1 MPSSLH
7 SQMASAIANYD
18 QSDDESNSELIIEGS
33 LTPTSN
39 DQGKASPQRQLTM
52 GPNQDQ
58 HAAYQQFKNVP
69 KGQPTM
75 HSENWQDNLDDASPK
90 RQPTMEQS
98 QATNRK
104 RKAEESQAQ
113 SNKRPFTSSKQHFT
127 NIIYISFAKDKIPS
141 RMTFTKSIRNLTKVQ
156 YPGQTRDLK
165 TGLGYSIK
173 PESPQIAQI
182 ITQTNLENLFPDTGV
197 KIGGRQH
204 KTNQPNKKQTSS
216 FVISRVSEQ
225 LSEAD
230 IQSELEEINN
240 IKVAKLFRIQSRSL
254 DKPTQLIRVFTDD
267 DLACRKAI
275 DIGVYICNERKRCEA
290 SKTEPRVT
298 QCYKCQNFG
307 HMAINCPNQQRCL
320 RCGDNHA
327 VRDCKTP
334 KQQVQCINCRGEHP
348 AQYKGC
354 PVYKTAQVE
363 AQKAQ
368 PKVQNYAQAVKHL
381 QRTVQNNYAQAVK
394 PQPTM
399 SKEDIQQYNKETV
412 ETTIADQ
419 VEKAV
424 QKAMDEKI
432 TDAITKAVAKSCEKI
447 NETVSN
453 AVRTQFEKI
462 DFTELLTSNIKAKQN
477 TKTHREASSSRHS
490 SSRNQNNNNKP
501 K

>member
-1 MPSSLH
+1 
-7 SQMASAIANYD
+7 MASAIANYD

-58 HAAYQQFKNVP
+58 HADYNTVKRKQFKNVP

-75 HSENWQDNLDDASPK
+75 HSKNWQDNLDDASPK

-104 RKAEESQAQ
+104 RKAEESHAQ
-113 SNKRPFTSSKQHFT
+113 SNKRLNIK

-173 PESPQIAQI
+173 PESPQIAQV
-182 ITQTNLENLFPDTGV
+182 ITQANLDDLFPDTEV

-204 KTNQPNKKQTSS
+204 KTNQPKKKQTSS

-230 IQSELEEINN
+230 IKSELEEINN

-267 DLACRKAI
+267 DLGSRKAI
-275 DIGVYICNERKRCEA
+275 DNGVYICNELKRCEA

-320 RCGDNHA
+320 RCGENHA
-327 VRDCKTP
+327 VRDCKIP
-334 KQQVQCINCRGEHP
+334 KQQANCINCRGEHP

-354 PVYKTAQVE
+354 PVYKSAQVE

-368 PKVQNYAQAVKHL
+368 PKVQNYAQV
-381 QRTVQNNYAQAVK
+381 VK
-394 PQPTM
+394 PLPTTTETQPTM
-399 SKEDIQQYNKETV
+399 SKEDIQQFIKETV
-412 ETTIADQ
+412 ETTIADR

-453 AVRTQFEKI
+453 AVKTQFEKI

-477 TKTHREASSSRHS
+477 TKTHREASSSRIITPEITTPEIITTTI
-490 SSRNQNNNNKP
+490 NQNE
-501 K
+501 

>member
-1 MPSSLH
+1 
-7 SQMASAIANYD
+7 MASAIENYD
-18 QSDDESNSELIIEGS
+18 QSDDEPNSELIIEGS

-39 DQGKASPQRQLTM
+39 DQEKTSPQRQLTM

-58 HAAYQQFKNVP
+58 HADYITVKRKQFKNVP

-75 HSENWQDNLDDASPK
+75 HSENWQEKLDDASPK

-113 SNKRPFTSSKQHFT
+113 SNKRLNIT

-182 ITQTNLENLFPDTGV
+182 ITQANLEVLFPDTEV

-204 KTNQPNKKQTSS
+204 MTNQPKKKQTSS

-240 IKVAKLFRIQSRSL
+240 IKVAKLFRIQTRSL

-275 DIGVYICNERKRCEA
+275 ENGVYICNELKRCEA

-327 VRDCKTP
+327 VRDCKIP
-334 KQQVQCINCRGEHP
+334 KQQVKCINCRGEHP

-354 PVYKTAQVE
+354 PVYKTAHVE

-368 PKVQNYAQAVKHL
+368 PKVQSYAQV
-381 QRTVQNNYAQAVK
+381 VK
-394 PQPTM
+394 PQPTTTVVKPQPTTTETQPTM
-399 SKEDIQQYNKETV
+399 SKEDIQQFIKETV

-453 AVRTQFEKI
+453 VVKTQFEKI

-490 SSRNQNNNNKP
+490 NSRNQNNNNKP

>member
-1 MPSSLH
+1 
-7 SQMASAIANYD
+7 
-18 QSDDESNSELIIEGS
+18 
-33 LTPTSN
+33 
-39 DQGKASPQRQLTM
+39 
-52 GPNQDQ
+52 
-58 HAAYQQFKNVP
+58 
-69 KGQPTM
+69 
-75 HSENWQDNLDDASPK
+75 
-90 RQPTMEQS
+90 
-98 QATNRK
+98 
-104 RKAEESQAQ
+104 
-113 SNKRPFTSSKQHFT
+113 
-127 NIIYISFAKDKIPS
+127 
-141 RMTFTKSIRNLTKVQ
+141 MTFTKSIRNLTKVQ

-182 ITQTNLENLFPDTGV
+182 STQANLEVLFPDTEV

-204 KTNQPNKKQTSS
+204 KTNQPKKKQTSS

-275 DIGVYICNERKRCEA
+275 DNGVYICNELKRCEA

-327 VRDCKTP
+327 VRDCKIP
-334 KQQVQCINCRGEHP
+334 KQQVKCINCRGEHP
-348 AQYKGC
+348 AQYKDC

-368 PKVQNYAQAVKHL
+368 PKVQSYAQV
-381 QRTVQNNYAQAVK
+381 VK
-394 PQPTM
+394 PQPTTTVVKPQPTTTETQPTK
-399 SKEDIQQYNKETV
+399 SKEDIQQF
-412 ETTIADQ
+412 I
-419 VEKAV
+419 
-424 QKAMDEKI
+424 
-432 TDAITKAVAKSCEKI
+432 
-447 NETVSN
+447 
-453 AVRTQFEKI
+453 
-462 DFTELLTSNIKAKQN
+462 
-477 TKTHREASSSRHS
+477 
-490 SSRNQNNNNKP
+490 RNC
-501 K
+501 